1 MTNFGPDAHLEGT
14 NRLRWCQM
22 NLGGRCEKRIG
33 ACNKS
38 ASIQR
43 LYVVLQIHG
52 VRIWDGTF
60 EFANTA
66 DDLV

>member
-1 MTNFGPDAHLEGT
+1 MTNFDLDAHLEGT

-22 NLGGRCEKRIG
+22 SLGGRCEKRIG

-43 LYVVLQIHG
+43 LYVVLQSQLCPNLG
-52 VRIWDGTF
+52 RNVRIR
-60 EFANTA
+60 EHR
-66 DDLV
+66 